1 MDYTEE
7 FILNTLFIYIFFKE
21 NVFVVQYF
29 TCDSQPIK
37 CTNPNWTFQT
47 GGNVLGTIFSG
58 GVIHIWCSSV
68 ECGYVSVVHLFSFSP
83 ESFSDLIFS
92 PLLPVIVLFRFH
104 ASPVVSHLSN
114 SAESRLRSPAA
125 SLTTCRRSRL
135 ASKRCSTQTLWMSVL
150 VTEQIVTL
158 LQSINPCVGFTENS
172 NVR

>member
-1 MDYTEE
+1 MNYTEE
-7 FILNTLFIYIFFKE
+7 FILNTLFINIFLRKMCLLF
-21 NVFVVQYF
+21 NISH
-29 TCDSQPIK
+29 DSQPIK

-83 ESFSDLIFS
+83 ESFSDLIFP
-92 PLLPVIVLFRFH
+92 PLLPDIVLFRFH

-135 ASKRCSTQTLWMSVL
+135 ASKRCSTQTCW
-150 VTEQIVTL
+150 
-158 LQSINPCVGFTENS
+158 
-172 NVR
+172 